1 LVLHVVAALVI
12 GHSVLG
18 QPLRA
23 YEIGNPKSTDKVLV
37 VGCIHGN
44 EPAGIPIVARLE
56 RTHPSFDLWLIPAV
70 NPDGCRR
77 GTRQNAHGVDLN
89 RNFPSNWA
97 RIGRRGSFQY
107 SGPKALSEPESRAVV
122 AFIHRLKPRVSIWY
136 HQHQNLV
143 RAWGQSIPT
152 ARRYAHLSGLRFR
165 AIRWPYGTAANWQ
178 NHAFPGTSS
187 FVVELPAGRLAAP
200 ALARHVSAVLHM
212 AK

>member
-1 LVLHVVAALVI
+1 VVLHAVAALVI

-18 QPLRA
+18 QPIRA
-23 YEIGNPKSTDKVLV
+23 YEVGNPKSPEKVLV

-44 EPAGIPIVARLE
+44 EPAGIPVVSRLE
-56 RTHPSFDLWLIPAV
+56 RTHPSFDLWVIPTV
-70 NPDGCRR
+70 NPDGCKR

-89 RNFPSNWA
+89 RDFYE
-97 RIGRRGSFQY
+97 RTQ
-107 SGPKALSEPESRAVV
+107 PETRAVV
-122 AFIHRLKPRVSIWY
+122 AFIRRIKPRISIWY

-152 ARRYAHLSGLRFR
+152 ARRYARLSGMRFR
-165 AIRWPYGTAANWQ
+165 AIRWPNGSAANWQ

-187 FVVELPAGRLAAP
+187 FVVELPAGRLSAA
-200 ALARHVSAVLHM
+200 AVARHVSAVLHI

>member
-1 LVLHVVAALVI
+1 VVLHAVAALVI

-18 QPLRA
+18 QPIRA
-23 YEIGNPKSTDKVLV
+23 YEVGNPKSPEKVLV

-44 EPAGIPIVARLE
+44 EPAGIPVVSRLE
-56 RTHPSFDLWLIPAV
+56 RTHPSFDLWVIPMV
-70 NPDGCRR
+70 NPDGCSR

-89 RNFPSNWA
+89 RDFYE
-97 RIGRRGSFQY
+97 RTQ
-107 SGPKALSEPESRAVV
+107 PETRAVV
-122 AFIHRLKPRVSIWY
+122 AFIRRIKPRISIWY

-152 ARRYAHLSGLRFR
+152 ARRYARLSAMHFA
-165 AIRWPYGTAANWQ
+165 AIRWPNGSAANWQ

-187 FVVELPAGRLAAP
+187 FVVELPAGRLSAA
-200 ALARHVSAVLHM
+200 AVARHVSAVLHI